1 MLRAVGPVG
10 PGALNIIRRA
20 AADQALSDRQQQIIT
35 AFAGHQWEQSMVQA
49 SSPAE
54 GGQGITRS
62 VSLLV
67 AAVGVVYGD
76 IGTSPLYTLK
86 EVFSGGYGVAVNH
99 DGVLGILALIFWSLI
114 WVVSI
119 KYILFILR
127 ADNQGEGG
135 TMALTALARRAAAPY
150 PRLRMLMVGCGLVG
164 ASLFYGDS
172 MITPAVSVLSAVE
185 GMGLAFDGID
195 HWVVPIALVV
205 LVGLFVVQ
213 KHGTAKIGT
222 LFGPVMVLWFLVLG
236 ALGIHGIVQSPEVL
250 KAVNPAWAVRF
261 FVVHPGMGVAILGA
275 VVLALTGAEALYA
288 DMGHFGRKPI
298 ARAWFLLVLPA
309 LVLNYFGQG
318 ALLLQDPDAAR
329 NPFYLLA
336 PSWALLPL
344 IGLATLATVI
354 ASQAVISGAFSL
366 TQQAIQLGYIPRMQV
381 QHTSSAEQG
390 QIYIGAV
397 NWTLMVGVV
406 LLVLGFESSGALA
419 AAYGVAVTG
428 TMLMT
433 TLLVA
438 VVMLLLWKW
447 PPLLAV
453 PILLGFLVV
462 DGLFFAANLPKVLQG
477 GAFPVIAGFVLFVL
491 MSTWK
496 RGRQILVERIG
507 EGSLPLPV
515 FIDSIAVQPPHRV
528 EGTAVFLTARA
539 DAVPHALLHNLLHN
553 QVLHRQV
560 VLLTVISEDR
570 PRVPEAERF
579 EVLDHGNGFFRVLL
593 HYGFMDEPDVPAA
606 LALCQRDDLNFS
618 PMRTTYFLSRETV
631 VVSRLEGMARWRG
644 TLFAFLLK
652 NANGTLRFFKL
663 PLNRV
668 IELGTQVE
676 I

>member
-1 MLRAVGPVG
+1 
-10 PGALNIIRRA
+10 
-20 AADQALSDRQQQIIT
+20 
-35 AFAGHQWEQSMVQA
+35 MVQA
-49 SSPAE
+49 SSHGQA
-54 GGQGITRS
+54 GQGAARPIG
-62 VSLLV
+62 LLV

-86 EVFSGGYGVAVNH
+86 EVFSDGYGVPVNH
-99 DGVLGILALIFWSLI
+99 DGVLGILSLIFWSLI
-114 WVVSI
+114 WVVSF
-119 KYILFILR
+119 KYVTFILR

-135 TMALTALARRAAAPY
+135 IMALTALATRASAPY
-150 PRLRMLMVGCGLVG
+150 PKLRIVMIGCGLVG

-172 MITPAVSVLSAVE
+172 LITPAVSVLSAVE

-195 HWVVPIALVV
+195 HWVVPIAVVV
-205 LVGLFVVQ
+205 LVALFLVQ
-213 KHGTAKIGT
+213 KHGTAKIGI
-222 LFGPVMVLWFLVLG
+222 LFGPVMVLWFAVL
-236 ALGIHGIVQSPEVL
+236 ALLGLHGIVQSPEVI
-250 KAVNPAWAVRF
+250 KALNPAWAVNF

-298 ARAWFLLVLPA
+298 ARAWFILVLPA

-318 ALLLQDPDAAR
+318 ALLLQDPEAAR

-344 IGLATLATVI
+344 VGLSTLATVI

-366 TQQAIQLGYIPRMQV
+366 TRQAIQLGYIPRMQI
-381 QHTSSAEQG
+381 QHTSSDEQG

-397 NWTLMVGVV
+397 NWALMIGVV
-406 LLVLGFESSGALA
+406 LLVIGFESSGALA

-438 VVMLLLWKW
+438 TVMLLLWKW

-453 PILLGFLVV
+453 PILIGFLLV
-462 DGLFFAANLPKVLQG
+462 DGLFFAANLPKVVQG
-477 GAFPVIAGFVLFVL
+477 GAFPVLAAIALLLL
-491 MSTWK
+491 MTTWK
-496 RGRQILVERIG
+496 RGKQILVERID
-507 EGSLPLPV
+507 EAALPLPI
-515 FIDSIAVQPPHRV
+515 FISSIRVQPPHRV
-528 EGTAVFLTARA
+528 EGTAVFLTARP
-539 DAVPHALLHNLLHN
+539 DAVPHALLHNMLHN

-560 VLLTVISEDR
+560 VLLTVVSEDR
-570 PRVPEAERF
+570 PRVPEQERF
-579 EVLDHGNGFFRVLL
+579 EVEAYGDGFFRVLL
-593 HYGFMDEPDVPAA
+593 HFGFMDEPDVPQA
-606 LALCQRDDLNFS
+606 LRMCHLDELDFS

-631 VVSRLEGMARWRG
+631 IASRLEGMARWRG
-644 TLFAFLLK
+644 ALFAFLLK
-652 NANGTLRFFKL
+652 NANGNLRFFNL

>member
-1 MLRAVGPVG
+1 
-10 PGALNIIRRA
+10 
-20 AADQALSDRQQQIIT
+20 
-35 AFAGHQWEQSMVQA
+35 MVQA
-49 SSPAE
+49 SSHAE
-54 GGQGITRS
+54 GGHEGKQGTARS
-62 VSLLV
+62 LGLLV

-86 EVFSGGYGVAVNH
+86 EVFTGGYGVQVNH
-99 DGVLGILALIFWSLI
+99 DGVLGILSLILWSLL
-114 WVVSI
+114 WVVSF
-119 KYILFILR
+119 KYVMFILR

-135 TMALTALARRAAAPY
+135 TMALTALARRATAEY
-150 PRLRMLMVGCGLVG
+150 PKLRALVVGCGLVG

-185 GMGLAFDGID
+185 GMGLAFEGID
-195 HWVVPIALVV
+195 HWVVPISLVV
-205 LVGLFVVQ
+205 LVALFLVQ
-213 KHGTAKIGT
+213 KHGTEKIGK
-222 LFGPVMVLWFLVLG
+222 LFGPIMVTWFVVLG
-236 ALGIHGIVQSPEVL
+236 ALGVHGISQSPEVL
-250 KAVNPAWAVRF
+250 KAFNPGWALNF
-261 FVVHPGMGVAILGA
+261 FIVHPGMGVAILGA

-298 ARAWFLLVLPA
+298 ARAWFALVLPA

-318 ALLLQDPDAAR
+318 AILLQNPEAAR

-344 IGLATLATVI
+344 VGLATMATVI

-366 TQQAIQLGYIPRMQV
+366 TRQAIQLGYVPRMQI
-381 QHTSSAEQG
+381 QHTSSDEQG

-406 LLVLGFESSGALA
+406 LLVIGFESSGALA

-433 TLLVA
+433 TILVSA
-438 VVMLLLWKW
+438 VMLLLWKW
-447 PPLLAV
+447 PPVLAV
-453 PILLGFLVV
+453 PLLVGFLLV
-462 DGLFFAANLPKVLQG
+462 DGLFFAANVPKIVQG
-477 GAFPVIAGFVLFVL
+477 GAFPVLAGIVLFVL

-496 RGRQILVERIG
+496 RGKQILVDRID
-507 EGSLPLPV
+507 EGALPLPV
-515 FIDSIAVQPPHRV
+515 FISSIRVQPPHRV

-539 DAVPHALLHNLLHN
+539 DAVPHALLHNMLHN
-553 QVLHRQV
+553 QVLHSQV
-560 VLLTVISEDR
+560 VLLTVVSEDR
-570 PRVPEAERF
+570 PRVPEHERF
-579 EVLDHGNGFFRVLL
+579 EVEAYGDGFFRVLL
-593 HYGFMDEPDVPAA
+593 HFGFMDEPDVPAA
-606 LALCQRDDLNFS
+606 LKLCHLDDLDFS

-631 VVSRLEGMARWRG
+631 IASRLEGMSRWRG
-644 TLFAFLLK
+644 NLFAFLLK
-652 NANGTLRFFKL
+652 NANGNLRFFNL

>member
-1 MLRAVGPVG
+1 
-10 PGALNIIRRA
+10 
-20 AADQALSDRQQQIIT
+20 
-35 AFAGHQWEQSMVQA
+35 MVQA
-49 SSPAE
+49 SSHAE
-54 GGQGITRS
+54 GGHGAARPLG
-62 VSLLV
+62 LLV

-86 EVFSGGYGVAVNH
+86 EVFTGGYGVQVDH
-99 DGVLGILALIFWSLI
+99 DGVLGILSLILWSLL
-114 WVVSI
+114 WVVSF
-119 KYILFILR
+119 KYVMFILR

-135 TMALTALARRAAAPY
+135 TMALTALARRATAAH

-195 HWVVPIALVV
+195 HWVVPISLVV
-205 LVGLFVVQ
+205 LVALFLVQ
-213 KHGTAKIGT
+213 KHGTEKIGKA
-222 LFGPVMVLWFLVLG
+222 FGPIMVAWFLVLA
-236 ALGIHGIVQSPEVL
+236 ALGVHGIQQSPEVL
-250 KAVNPAWAVRF
+250 KAFNPGWALNF
-261 FVVHPGMGVAILGA
+261 FIVHPGMGVAILGA

-298 ARAWFLLVLPA
+298 ARAWFALVLPA

-318 ALLLQDPDAAR
+318 AMLLQNPEAAR

-344 IGLATLATVI
+344 VGLATMATVI

-366 TQQAIQLGYIPRMQV
+366 TRQAIQLGYVPRMQI
-381 QHTSSAEQG
+381 QHTSSDEQG

-406 LLVLGFESSGALA
+406 LLVIGFESSGALA

-433 TLLVA
+433 TILVSA
-438 VVMLLLWKW
+438 VMLLLWKW
-447 PPLLAV
+447 PPVLAV
-453 PILLGFLVV
+453 PLLVGFLLV
-462 DGLFFAANLPKVLQG
+462 DGLFFAANVPKIVQG
-477 GAFPVIAGFVLFVL
+477 GAFPVLAGIVLFVL

-496 RGRQILVERIG
+496 RGKQILVERID
-507 EGSLPLPV
+507 EGGLPLPV
-515 FIDSIAVQPPHRV
+515 FISSIRVQPPHRV

-539 DAVPHALLHNLLHN
+539 DAVPHALLHNMLHN
-553 QVLHRQV
+553 QVLHSQV
-560 VLLTVISEDR
+560 VLLTVVSEDR
-570 PRVPEAERF
+570 PRVPESERF
-579 EVLDHGNGFFRVLL
+579 EVEAYGDGFFRVLL
-593 HYGFMDEPDVPAA
+593 HFGFVDEPDVPAA
-606 LALCQRDDLNFS
+606 LRLCHLEELDFS

-631 VVSRLEGMARWRG
+631 IASRLEGMARWRG
-644 TLFAFLLK
+644 NLFAFLLK
-652 NANGTLRFFKL
+652 NANGNLRFFNL

>member
-1 MLRAVGPVG
+1 
-10 PGALNIIRRA
+10 
-20 AADQALSDRQQQIIT
+20 
-35 AFAGHQWEQSMVQA
+35 MVQA
-49 SSPAE
+49 SSHAQA
-54 GGQGITRS
+54 GQGVARPIG
-62 VSLLV
+62 LLV

-86 EVFSGGYGVAVNH
+86 EVFSGGYGVPVNH
-99 DGVLGILALIFWSLI
+99 DGVLGILSLIFWSLI
-114 WVVSI
+114 WVVSF
-119 KYILFILR
+119 KYVTFILR

-135 TMALTALARRAAAPY
+135 IMALTALATRASAPY
-150 PRLRMLMVGCGLVG
+150 PKLRIVMIGCGLVG

-172 MITPAVSVLSAVE
+172 LITPAVSVLSAVE

-195 HWVVPIALVV
+195 HWVVPIAVVV
-205 LVGLFVVQ
+205 LVALFLVQ
-213 KHGTAKIGT
+213 KHGTAKIGI
-222 LFGPVMVLWFLVLG
+222 LFGPVMVLWFAVL
-236 ALGIHGIVQSPEVL
+236 ALLGLHGIVQSPEVI
-250 KAVNPAWAVRF
+250 KALNPAWAVNF

-298 ARAWFLLVLPA
+298 ARAWFILVLPA

-318 ALLLQDPDAAR
+318 ALLLQDPEAAR

-344 IGLATLATVI
+344 VGLSTLATVI

-366 TQQAIQLGYIPRMQV
+366 TRQAIQLGYIPRMQI
-381 QHTSSAEQG
+381 QHTSSDEQG

-397 NWTLMVGVV
+397 NWALMIGVV
-406 LLVLGFESSGALA
+406 LLVIGFESSGALA

-438 VVMLLLWKW
+438 TVMLLLWKW

-453 PILLGFLVV
+453 PILIGFLLV
-462 DGLFFAANLPKVLQG
+462 DGLFFAANLPKVVQG
-477 GAFPVIAGFVLFVL
+477 GAFPVLAAIALLLL
-491 MSTWK
+491 MTTWK
-496 RGRQILVERIG
+496 RGKQILMERID
-507 EGSLPLPV
+507 EAALPLPI
-515 FIDSIAVQPPHRV
+515 FISSIRVQPPHRV
-528 EGTAVFLTARA
+528 EGTAVFLTARP
-539 DAVPHALLHNLLHN
+539 DAVPHALLHNMLHN

-560 VLLTVISEDR
+560 VLLTVVSEDR
-570 PRVPEAERF
+570 PRVPEQERF
-579 EVLDHGNGFFRVLL
+579 EVEAYGDGFFRVLL
-593 HYGFMDEPDVPAA
+593 HFGFMDEPDVPQA
-606 LALCQRDDLNFS
+606 LRLCHLDELDFS

-631 VVSRLEGMARWRG
+631 IASRLEGMARWRG
-644 TLFAFLLK
+644 ALFAFLLK
-652 NANGTLRFFKL
+652 NANGNLRFFNL

>member
-1 MLRAVGPVG
+1 
-10 PGALNIIRRA
+10 
-20 AADQALSDRQQQIIT
+20 
-35 AFAGHQWEQSMVQA
+35 MVQA
-49 SSPAE
+49 SSHAA
-54 GGQGITRS
+54 GGQGAKRS
-62 VSLLV
+62 LGLLV

-86 EVFSGGYGVAVNH
+86 EVFTGGYGVPVNH
-99 DGVLGILALIFWSLI
+99 DGVLGILSLILWSLL
-114 WVVSI
+114 WVVSF
-119 KYILFILR
+119 KYVMFILR

-150 PRLRMLMVGCGLVG
+150 PLLRKVIIGCGLIG

-185 GMGLAFDGID
+185 GMGLAFEGID
-195 HWVVPIALVV
+195 HWVVPISLVV
-205 LVGLFVVQ
+205 LVALFVVQ
-213 KHGTAKIGT
+213 KHGTEKIGK
-222 LFGPVMVLWFLVLG
+222 LFGPVMVTWFLVL
-236 ALGIHGIVQSPEVL
+236 ATLGLYGIQQSPEVL
-250 KAVNPAWAVRF
+250 KAFNPAWAVRF
-261 FVVHPGMGVAILGA
+261 FVVHPGIGVAVLGA

-298 ARAWFLLVLPA
+298 ARAWFALVLPA

-318 ALLLQDPDAAR
+318 ALLLNNPDAAR
-329 NPFYLLA
+329 NPFFLLA
-336 PSWALLPL
+336 PGWALLPL
-344 IGLATLATVI
+344 VGLATLSTVI

-366 TQQAIQLGYIPRMQV
+366 TRQAIQLGYIPRMHI
-381 QHTSSAEQG
+381 QHTSSDEQG
-390 QIYIGAV
+390 QIYISAV
-397 NWTLMVGVV
+397 NWALMVGVV
-406 LLVLGFESSGALA
+406 LLVIGFESSSALA

-433 TLLVA
+433 TILVA

-453 PILLGFLVV
+453 PILLGFLLV

-477 GAFPVIAGFVLFVL
+477 GAFPVLAAIVLFTL

-496 RGRQILVERIG
+496 RGKQILVERID
-507 EGSLPLPV
+507 EAALPLPI
-515 FIDSIAVQPPHRV
+515 FIASIGVQPPHRV
-528 EGTAVFLTARA
+528 EGTAVFLTARP

-560 VLLTVISEDR
+560 VLLTVVSEDR
-570 PRVPEAERF
+570 PRVPAQERF
-579 EVLDHGNGFFRVLL
+579 EVEDYGDGFFRVLL
-593 HYGFMDEPDVPAA
+593 HFGFMDEPDVPQA
-606 LALCQRDDLNFS
+606 LTLCTLDTLDFT

-631 VVSRLEGMARWRG
+631 IASRLEGMMRWRSN
-644 TLFAFLLK
+644 LFAFMLK
-652 NANGTLRFFKL
+652 NANGNLRFFNL

>member
-1 MLRAVGPVG
+1 
-10 PGALNIIRRA
+10 
-20 AADQALSDRQQQIIT
+20 
-35 AFAGHQWEQSMVQA
+35 MVQA
-49 SSPAE
+49 SSHAE
-54 GGQGITRS
+54 GGQGATRS
-62 VSLLV
+62 LGLLV

-86 EVFSGGYGVAVNH
+86 EVFTGGYGVQVNH
-99 DGVLGILALIFWSLI
+99 DGVLGILSLILWSLL
-114 WVVSI
+114 WVVSF
-119 KYILFILR
+119 KYVMFILR

-135 TMALTALARRAAAPY
+135 TMALTALARRATANY
-150 PRLRMLMVGCGLVG
+150 PKLRALMVGCGLVG

-195 HWVVPIALVV
+195 HWVVPVSLVV
-205 LVGLFVVQ
+205 LVALFLVQ
-213 KHGTAKIGT
+213 KHGTEKIGK
-222 LFGPVMVLWFLVLG
+222 LFGPIMVTWFVVLG
-236 ALGIHGIVQSPEVL
+236 ALGVHGISQSPEVL
-250 KAVNPAWAVRF
+250 KAFNPGWALNF
-261 FVVHPGMGVAILGA
+261 FIVHPGMGVAILGA

-298 ARAWFLLVLPA
+298 ARAWFALVLPA

-318 ALLLQDPDAAR
+318 AMLLQNPEAAR

-344 IGLATLATVI
+344 VGLATLATVI

-366 TQQAIQLGYIPRMQV
+366 TRQAIQLGYIPRMQI
-381 QHTSSAEQG
+381 QHTSSDEQG
-390 QIYIGAV
+390 QIYISAV

-406 LLVLGFESSGALA
+406 LLVIGFESSGALA

-433 TLLVA
+433 TILVSA
-438 VVMLLLWKW
+438 VMLLLWKW
-447 PPLLAV
+447 PPVLAV
-453 PILLGFLVV
+453 PILLGFLFV
-462 DGLFFAANLPKVLQG
+462 DGLFFAANVPKIVQG
-477 GAFPVIAGFVLFVL
+477 GAFPVLAGIVLFVL

-496 RGRQILVERIG
+496 RGKQILVDRID
-507 EGSLPLPV
+507 EGALPLPV
-515 FIDSIAVQPPHRV
+515 FISSIRVQPPHRV

-539 DAVPHALLHNLLHN
+539 DAVPHALLHNMLHN
-553 QVLHRQV
+553 QVLHSQV
-560 VLLTVISEDR
+560 VLLTVVSEDR
-570 PRVPEAERF
+570 PRVPEHERF
-579 EVLDHGNGFFRVLL
+579 EVEAYGDGFFRVLL
-593 HYGFMDEPDVPAA
+593 HFGFMDEPDVPAA
-606 LALCQRDDLNFS
+606 LKLCHLDELDFS

-631 VVSRLEGMARWRG
+631 IASRLEGMARWRG
-644 TLFAFLLK
+644 NLFAFLLK
-652 NANGTLRFFKL
+652 NANGTLRFFNL